1 VAAAN
6 KGRRSSGSQGYPGRA
21 LAVIL
26 VALVALTGG
35 IFISGQRTPRLG
47 IDLAGGVSITLTAK
61 PDQGSAITKANMNTA
76 VDIINRRVNGLGV
89 SEAEVQTEGSDNIVV
104 NIPKGTNADQA
115 ERQVGTTARLDFR
128 QVLAQLDGEPA
139 KSTPSPSAS
148 PSSNPGTK
156 PSGSPSSSP
165 SSSTSSKPTPSSG
178 TTGTPGSKSTS
189 TPTGTSTPQ
198 GRAVT
203 DALKSAADRAPAK
216 APTPLPTAPAP
227 STGTPGSTGATG
239 STADTSVPA
248 DMQARLTAL
257 DCTKPEQRAKA
268 GEGAKPDQKVIACGQ
283 EGGHW
288 YKYAL
293 GPTLI
298 DGKRVSGAN
307 AAFDTQGGNGW
318 VVNLTFDGKGAG
330 QFTKVTGDLARQQ
343 QPNNQFAIDLDG
355 DVVSAPR
362 VSQALGGGS
371 AQISGSFTQKS
382 AQDLA
387 NVLKYGSLP
396 LAFNISDKT
405 TVSPALGS
413 EQLHGGL
420 IAGAVGLA
428 LVVLYL
434 LLYYRGLS
442 FVAVL
447 SLLVSAALTYTIMC
461 LLGSAIGFAL
471 NLPAVCG
478 AIVAIGITADSF
490 IVFFERIRDGLRE
503 GRSLQPAVARG
514 WPRAR
519 RTILVSDFVSFL
531 AAAVLYV
538 VTVGK
543 VRGFAFTLGL
553 TTLLDVAVVFLFTL
567 PLMTLLAR
575 RPFYAQGH
583 RWSGLNPESLGVK
596 APLRR
601 VRRQNTETKEA

>member
-1 VAAAN
+1 
-6 KGRRSSGSQGYPGRA
+6 
-21 LAVIL
+21 VIL

-35 IFISGQRTPRLG
+35 IFISGQKTPRLG
-47 IDLAGGVSITLTAK
+47 IDLAGGISITLTAK
-61 PDQGSAITKANMNTA
+61 PHQGDAVTRANMNTA
-76 VDIINRRVNGLGV
+76 VNIINRRVNGLGV
-89 SEAEVQTEGSDNIVV
+89 SEAEVQTEGSDNIIV
-104 NIPKGTNADQA
+104 NIPKGTNDEQA
-115 ERQVGTTARLDFR
+115 ANQVGATARLDFR

-139 KSTPSPSAS
+139 KPGAS
-148 PSSNPGTK
+148 PS
-156 PSGSPSSSP
+156 PSGSPKPGTSGSASPAPSKSATTKPGSSASPQSSP
-165 SSSTSSKPTPSSG
+165 QSSPKTTTTPSSG
-178 TTGTPGSKSTS
+178 SS
-189 TPTGTSTPQ
+189 PQ
-198 GRAVT
+198 GRAVS
-203 DALKSAADRAPAK
+203 DALRSAADKAPAK
-216 APTPLPTAPAP
+216 APTPLPTAAPSGPANPGAPAP
-227 STGTPGSTGATG
+227 AGG
-239 STADTSVPA
+239 ADTSIPS
-248 DMQARLTAL
+248 DLQAKLAAL
-257 DCTKPEQRAKA
+257 DCTKPEQRTAA
-268 GEGAKPDQKVIACGQ
+268 AQVNGAKDKVIACGK
-283 EGGHW
+283 EGNHW

-330 QFTKVTGDLARQQ
+330 QFTTVTGNLASQQ

-362 VSQALGGGS
+362 VSQALPGGS
-371 AQISGSFTQKS
+371 AQISGTFSQKE

-405 TVSPALGS
+405 TVSPALGK
-413 EQLHGGL
+413 EQLRGGM
-420 IAGAVGLA
+420 IAGAVGLG

-447 SLLVSAALTYTIMC
+447 SLMVSAALTYTIMC

-538 VTVGK
+538 VSVGK

-567 PLMTLLAR
+567 PLMTILAR

-583 RWSGLNPESLGVK
+583 KWSGLNPESLGVK

-601 VRRQNTETKEA
+601 VRRRNTETKEA